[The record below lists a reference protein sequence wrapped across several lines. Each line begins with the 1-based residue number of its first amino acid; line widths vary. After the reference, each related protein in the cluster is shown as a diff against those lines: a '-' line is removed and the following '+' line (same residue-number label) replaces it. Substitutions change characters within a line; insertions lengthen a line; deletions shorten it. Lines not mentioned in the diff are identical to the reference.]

1 METEREMIRV
11 QKSRCVD
18 ALANVLD
25 VIAIQESMVNLMC
38 RVVAGVRPRTRK
50 TVGGVRVGREHV
62 VCRHGLLSQLH
73 SGARE
78 FRVAVWSAYPVA
90 FAGGPVAD

>member
-1 METEREMIRV
+1 MIRV

-18 ALANVLD
+18 AFANVLD
-25 VIAIQESMVNLMC
+25 VIAIQEGMVNLMC

-50 TVGGVRVGREHV
+50 AVGGVRVGREHV
-62 VCRHGLLSQLH
+62 VCRHGLSQLQ
-73 SGARE
+73 SSARE

-90 FAGGPVAD
+90 FAGGPVSD